1 MSPKSSGTWGRC
13 KLKACLVFLVI
24 PCFREREGERGE
36 KGTGREEGAKVKL
49 VNVGIEQENTPL
61 FSGVWPLLS

>member
-13 KLKACLVFLVI
+13 KLKACLVFLVT
-24 PCFREREGERGE
+24 PCHQEREGERGE

-49 VNVGIEQENTPL
+49 VNVGIEQESTPL